1 MKSGGSAC
9 DPQLPNFQRVTHIM
23 TNQSVSSH
31 LLHASASLV
40 VVRQAEEGPELWR
53 VNGTLAVVPLHRAR
67 P

>member
-1 MKSGGSAC
+1 MRTA
-9 DPQLPNFQRVTHIM
+9 PRN
-23 TNQSVSSH
+23 H
-31 LLHASASLV
+31 LASCSPEFVRDTAFLLAKMHASASLD

>member
-1 MKSGGSAC
+1 
-9 DPQLPNFQRVTHIM
+9 M

-31 LLHASASLV
+31 LLHASASLD